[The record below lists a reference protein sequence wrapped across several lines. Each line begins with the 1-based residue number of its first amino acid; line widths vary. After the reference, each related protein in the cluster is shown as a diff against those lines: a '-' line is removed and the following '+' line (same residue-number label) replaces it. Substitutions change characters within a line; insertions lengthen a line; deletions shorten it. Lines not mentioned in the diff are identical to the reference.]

1 MGTVGE
7 DLPKFCVYKMS
18 CHSALCFT
26 PFNIIQHNRMSLYK
40 VVCEVTR
47 CGEPRFYMDLCY

>member
-7 DLPKFCVYKMS
+7 DLPKFCVYKIS

-47 CGEPRFYMDLCY
+47 CGEPRFYLCY